1 MSRAT
6 RHHVVDRTSSR
17 HPASPRSD
25 ILTPPSDILTCEL
38 GCSWGYILPPSTT
51 TKSCSLGLPPKRV
64 AQRSCGTPAV
74 PGGKGGIAVFCFLV
88 ITREGREEG
97 RIFFPDF
104 SVLISKK
111 KPQHAVPA
119 GCAGSFATGIAGCG
133 KGTAAGLRGCVL

>member
-1 MSRAT
+1 MGL
-6 RHHVVDRTSSR
+6 
-17 HPASPRSD
+17 HPAPQHHHKELFLGAATKKSGKEE
-25 ILTPPSDILTCEL
+25 LWHPS
-38 GCSWGYILPPSTT
+38 SAWG
-51 TKSCSLGLPPKRV
+51 KR
-64 AQRSCGTPAV
+64 
-74 PGGKGGIAVFCFLV
+74 GIAVFCFLV

-133 KGTAAGLRGCVL
+133 KGTATWLRGCAL